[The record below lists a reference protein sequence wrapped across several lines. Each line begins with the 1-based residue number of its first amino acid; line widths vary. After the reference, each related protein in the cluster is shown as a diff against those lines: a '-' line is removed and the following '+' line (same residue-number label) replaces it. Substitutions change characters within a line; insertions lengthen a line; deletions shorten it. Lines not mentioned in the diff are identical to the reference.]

1 MMIRQNARTIITRLT
16 SLSVLLL
23 TAIHL
28 LAQNPPFWNDIQA
41 FRKADSAQM
50 PAKKQILFVGSSSFT
65 MWKDVQDYFPG
76 YPILNRGFGGSSLP
90 DLIRYADDVILKY
103 DPKQIVIYCGENDL
117 AASDTVTAAT
127 VLQRFATLFT
137 MIRTKYPRVPV
148 MFISIK
154 PSPSRAHRMPEM
166 LKANVAIR
174 QFLKR
179 EKRTVFVDVYH
190 PMLNEQAEPKPDIFL
205 NDNLHMN
212 AKGYAIWQK
221 RIKPHLIKK

>member
-1 MMIRQNARTIITRLT
+1 MIRPRIKTIIPRLT
-16 SLSVLLL
+16 LLSVLLL
-23 TAIHL
+23 AATSIF
-28 LAQNPPFWNDIQA
+28 AQNPPFWNDIQA

-65 MWKDVQDYFPG
+65 MWKDVQEYFPG

-117 AASDTVTAAT
+117 AAADTVTAAT
-127 VLQRFATLFT
+127 VLQRFTTLFNI
-137 MIRTKYPRVPV
+137 IRAKYPRVPV

-174 QFLKR
+174 QFLKKK
-179 EKRTVFVDVYH
+179 KRTVFVDVYH
-190 PMLNEQAEPKPDIFL
+190 DMLNKEAKPRPEIFL

-221 RIKPHLIKK
+221 KIKPHLIK